1 LTDLSDWGLVPS
13 SDEVL
18 AALPEVIVQVDADF
32 RIRTVNRSDS
42 PIFRRSP
49 TPGDRLEE
57 VFRGR
62 AVGAIA
68 SLIDR
73 AQRFDTAEA
82 EIDTGTEMFKADARR
97 LTSAPLTLLIFQD
110 QTTEKQ
116 VQVDI
121 ADVRDRS
128 GLLTSVSDEL
138 RTPLTVVLSYAKLLA
153 EPDVELDESVRSTMV
168 QDMTD
173 QAWDLAGVVE
183 DLLAVARTEMGE
195 LNVVTVPVNLVA
207 NIAQVIESM
216 GSRGWVINVIGDR
229 TVTALGDPA
238 RFRQIVRNLLSNAL
252 SHGSEPITVEVSQTD
267 RSAMLR
273 VKDRGSGLSEELA
286 GSVFDHAVT
295 GDITLAP
302 GRIGIGLWISRELT
316 GLMGGRLAYLRERGE
331 SIFEVT
337 LPR

>member
-1 LTDLSDWGLVPS
+1 
-13 SDEVL
+13 
-18 AALPEVIVQVDADF
+18 
-32 RIRTVNRSDS
+32 
-42 PIFRRSP
+42 
-49 TPGDRLEE
+49 

-62 AVGAIA
+62 AVGTIA

-82 EIDTGTEMFKADARR
+82 EIDTGTEMFQADARR
-97 LTSAPLTLLIFQD
+97 LTSAPLTLLIFQNR
-110 QTTEKQ
+110 TIEKQ
-116 VQVDI
+116 VQVDL

-128 GLLTSVSDEL
+128 GFLTSVSDEL

-153 EPDVELDESVRSTMV
+153 EPDVELDDSVRTTMV

-207 NIAQVIESM
+207 NVAQVIESM
-216 GSRGWVINVIGDR
+216 GSRGGPISVIGDR

-252 SHGSEPITVEVSQTD
+252 SHGSEPITVEVSRTD
-267 RSAMLR
+267 TGAKLR
-273 VKDRGSGLSEELA
+273 VKDRGSGLSDELA
-286 GSVFDHAVT
+286 VSVFDHAVT
-295 GDITLAP
+295 GDITLTP

-316 GLMGGRLAYLRERGE
+316 GLMGGRLAYHRERGE

-337 LPR
+337 LPVEARA